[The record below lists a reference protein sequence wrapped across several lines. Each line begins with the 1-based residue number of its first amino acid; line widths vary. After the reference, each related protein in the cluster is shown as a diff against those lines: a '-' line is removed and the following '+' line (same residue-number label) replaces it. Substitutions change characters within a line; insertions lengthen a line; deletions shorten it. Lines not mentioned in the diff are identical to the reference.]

1 MLIAHD
7 THKGYAAQISSAYR
21 YNFPEVSTPETRQWL
36 ENWPPKIGLRSSD
49 DPPAQC
55 QPAYDLAI
63 VLFHAL
69 GNATLGYAANS
80 TPPTLSLRQS
90 FPSLKDSTDSS
101 TVFRQNVDSRKSRS
115 DVLVRFIMWTA
126 EGLAEW
132 LGFRVT
138 FFYDLFYTLSLE
150 ITDQLVCDIE
160 AIQTCSKWRVSLSNG
175 IFVVG
180 SWFFVWFLVCAAFR
194 LQLLAALTL
203 PLFYVILMRLCYGYA
218 WTCFPLIPTCLL
230 EDLYTSI
237 IRFFPPMIIIPAP
250 LWRSTACADQALIQ
264 PNCLKTCQDS
274 PFLYTSLQS
283 VVAWILAESGSTL
296 AKMAIDLFESF
307 PVLDVPQLRIDVAV
321 RSKVIEDQN
330 VDLLTGHQLCAA
342 IGSYRLAPYLVL
354 LMLSFVALAVLVQSL
369 STYIYSSFMIFGAV
383 FVASFTE

>member
-1 MLIAHD
+1 M
-7 THKGYAAQISSAYR
+7 
-21 YNFPEVSTPETRQWL
+21 
-36 ENWPPKIGLRSSD
+36 
-49 DPPAQC
+49 
-55 QPAYDLAI
+55 
-63 VLFHAL
+63 
-69 GNATLGYAANS
+69 
-80 TPPTLSLRQS
+80 
-90 FPSLKDSTDSS
+90 
-101 TVFRQNVDSRKSRS
+101 
-115 DVLVRFIMWTA
+115 
-126 EGLAEW
+126 
-132 LGFRVT
+132 
-138 FFYDLFYTLSLE
+138 
-150 ITDQLVCDIE
+150 
-160 AIQTCSKWRVSLSNG
+160 
-175 IFVVG
+175 
-180 SWFFVWFLVCAAFR
+180 
-194 LQLLAALTL
+194 
-203 PLFYVILMRLCYGYA
+203 
-218 WTCFPLIPTCLL
+218 IPTCLL

-283 VVAWILAESGSTL
+283 VVAWLLAESGSTL
-296 AKMAIDLFESF
+296 ANMAIDLFESF

-330 VDLLTGHQLCAA
+330 VDLLTGHRLCAA